1 MPIRAY
7 LDGERFEPETIRLL
21 GIVFEMTVAALHTRG
36 VIDPPREV
44 VAHIIINLA
53 KAGERDPERMC
64 DLALEACS
72 KPIISD
78 PSPVAPLGP
87 ES

>member
-1 MPIRAY
+1 MAAQPAEQ
-7 LDGERFEPETIRLL
+7 DPL

-36 VIDPPREV
+36 IHDPPREV
-44 VAHIIINLA
+44 VAHILINLA
-53 KAGERDPERMC
+53 KAGKRDPERMC

-78 PSPVAPLGP
+78 PSPLTHA
-87 ES
+87 